1 MSTTFVPSDANLE
14 NYFTEDSHFRQ
25 LYPLSFQKLDTLH
38 WSPLRVI
45 DRAVKFLVNK
55 PNAKILD
62 IGSGSG
68 KFCLAGSYLKP
79 FAFFSGVEQREDLL
93 EYAQTVRKKLG
104 RSNVDFVHKNFTQI
118 DFTEY
123 DNFYFYNS
131 FFENIEGTDKID
143 DSLAYS
149 GGLYDYYNLRL
160 KTKLDEMPA
169 GTRIVTYKT
178 LDQEIPDSYRLV
190 TAEME
195 KQLKFWIK
203 K

>member
-1 MSTTFVPSDANLE
+1 LSTTFVPSDANLE

-143 DSLAYS
+143 DSIAYS
-149 GGLYDYYNLRL
+149 VELYDYYNLRL
-160 KTKLDEMPA
+160 KSKLDGMPA

-190 TAEME
+190 TTEME
-195 KQLKFWIK
+195 NQLKFWIK